1 MKKYAYTAS
10 PGNTSDDTFEVEKLK
25 KGEAELRESDVP
37 DRKAMRYMQ
46 DDSLS
51 EFLKPKAGAG
61 RGYVNPKQGKDYA
74 KGGKVSS
81 ASSRADG
88 IAQRGK
94 TKGTMVMCGGGMSK
108 GKR

>member
-1 MKKYAYTAS
+1 MGTYAYTAS
-10 PGNTSDDTFEVEKLK
+10 PGKTSDDKFEVEKLK
-25 KGEAELRESDVP
+25 KGEAEFRESDVP

-51 EFLKPKAGAG
+51 ESLNPKAGAG
-61 RGYVNPKQGKDYA
+61 RGYVNPVKGKDYA

-94 TKGTMVMCGGGMSK
+94 TRGTMVMCGGGK
-108 GKR
+108 TK

>member
-1 MKKYAYTAS
+1 MGKYTYTAS
-10 PGNTSDDTFEVEKLK
+10 PGKTSDDKFEVEKLK
-25 KGEAELRESDVP
+25 KGEAEFRESDVP

-51 EFLKPKAGAG
+51 EFLNPKAGAG

-88 IAQRGK
+88 CAVKGK
-94 TKGTMVMCGGGMSK
+94 TKGRMV
-108 GKR
+108 